1 MEIFTRKKSKNEQ
14 CIRVLMTGP
23 HDSVKG
29 GIRTVVNNYLKWE
42 DWNGVEL
49 LYVPVFIEKN
59 NIIKSLF
66 FVINYLNIIKI
77 CFTEHLDIVH
87 LHMAERGSFYR
98 KAFILMFCRRMKIKT
113 VIHHHGA
120 EFLEFYDTS
129 SLRKKTFIQ
138 KILKSADMN
147 LMLSRFQE
155 RQMLLR
161 FPEIKTAV
169 LYNSVEGCCEN
180 IYHAEA
186 KTILFLGRLCKR
198 KGVYDF
204 LEVLAECD
212 QLLDERIEVR
222 LCGDGEI
229 GRVKQVVRKYGLEHR
244 ISSIGWHSKNQLR
257 EIYKDTML
265 YILPSYHEGLPMSLL
280 ETMSY
285 GIPCIVS
292 NVAAIPEIIK
302 NEENGILVHA
312 GNTDE
317 IKTAILKLTAD
328 EKLRKKIGKNGL
340 LTIKKGFLMKEK
352 TEELQ
357 NIYDRILRKGHC
369 KYEDQ
374 E

>member
-1 MEIFTRKKSKNEQ
+1 MGFQGGGLEIFTRKKSKNEQ

-59 NIIKSLF
+59 NVIKSLF
-66 FVINYLNIIKI
+66 FAINYLKIIRI

-120 EFLEFYDTS
+120 EFLEFYDVS
-129 SLRKKTFIQ
+129 SPRKKTFIQ

-161 FPEIKTAV
+161 FPEIKSDV
-169 LYNSVEGCCEN
+169 LYNSVEEYHTD
-180 IYHAEA
+180 IYDIKARN
-186 KTILFLGRLCKR
+186 ILFLGRLCER
-198 KGVYDF
+198 KGVYD
-204 LEVLAECD
+204 LLLVLAECD
-212 QLLDERIEVR
+212 KLLDGDIKVH

-229 GRVKQVVRKYGLEHR
+229 DRVQQTVREYGMEHR
-244 ISSIGWHSKNQLR
+244 IASVGWCSKDR
-257 EIYKDTML
+257 IKEIYKETML

-292 NVAAIPEIIK
+292 NVAAIPEVIR
-302 NEENGILVHA
+302 NEKNGILVHA
-312 GNTDE
+312 GNTEE
-317 IKTAILKLTAD
+317 IKSAILKLTTD
-328 EKLRKKIGKNGL
+328 EELRKKIGENGL
-340 LTIKKGFLMKEK
+340 STIKRGFMMKDK
-352 TEELQ
+352 TEELKK
-357 NIYDRILRKGHC
+357 IYDKILRKG
-369 KYEDQ
+369 
-374 E
+374 